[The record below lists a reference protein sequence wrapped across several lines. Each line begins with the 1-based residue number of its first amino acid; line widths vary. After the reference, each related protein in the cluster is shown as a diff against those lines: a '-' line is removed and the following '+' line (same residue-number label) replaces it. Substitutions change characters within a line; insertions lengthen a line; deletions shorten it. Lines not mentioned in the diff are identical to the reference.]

1 MINKFTKYVFLI
13 NIVDFNKGEIVE
25 VDEWFNI
32 NLADDDTRDYFI
44 LRNVLKMKSIKI
56 EECVIPLAEW
66 RERQI
71 DDILND

>member
-1 MINKFTKYVFLI
+1 MNNKWIFLI
-13 NIVDFNKGEIVE
+13 DVVDFKKGEVVE

-56 EECVIPLAEW
+56 EECVIPLSKW
-66 RERQI
+66 RDKQI
-71 DDILND
+71 DKILEDE